1 MSATVPCAVADMFNR
16 EINRMKIKDFNGKTA
31 YITGGSSGIG
41 LACAQ
46 LLAARGANVLIM
58 ARRPE
63 LLETA
68 VMQIE
73 KGRVS
78 ERQFFSSLQLDVS
91 DKDRVMNSFARA
103 VREFGPPDI
112 LINSAGASF
121 PHKFEDIPFEK
132 YDEIMR
138 VNVYGTWNT
147 ISNLLPYIKQRHGYI
162 VNVSS
167 VAGYIGVFGMTAYSA
182 SKFAVV
188 GFSEALRSELKRF
201 DVTVSVLCPPDV
213 DTPMLERAGRIKP
226 EETKAISATAR
237 IMTAAEVAK
246 AVMDAMGKGCFM
258 ILPNPGTWFTYTM
271 KRLFP
276 GLVEFITDRTIARF
290 RSAGR

>member
-1 MSATVPCAVADMFNR
+1 VLCGIADLLKEEAT
-16 EINRMKIKDFNGKTA
+16 IMKITDFTGKTA

-41 LACAQ
+41 LACAEM
-46 LLAARGANVLIM
+46 LAAGGASVLIM

-63 LLETA
+63 QLEIAIKQITA
-68 VMQIE
+68 
-73 KGRVS
+73 KRVS
-78 ERQFFSSLQLDVS
+78 EKQRFSTVQLDVS
-91 DKDRVMNSFARA
+91 DRERVAASLSGA
-103 VREFGPPDI
+103 VNGFGPPDI
-112 LINSAGASF
+112 LINSAGVSF
-121 PHKFEDIPFEK
+121 PQKFEDIPFEK

-138 VNVYGTWNT
+138 VNLYGTWNT
-147 ISNLLPYIKQRHGYI
+147 VSNLLPYLKQTRGYI

-182 SKFAVV
+182 SKFAVI

-226 EETKAISATAR
+226 EETKAISSTAKV
-237 IMTAAEVAK
+237 MKAEDVAK
-246 AVMDAMGKGCFM
+246 AVIDAMAKGEFM
-258 ILPNPGTWFTYTM
+258 ILPGSGTRFTYNM

-276 GLVEFITDRTIARF
+276 WLVESITDKRISKF
-290 RSAGR
+290 RK